1 MSGVPVEFALV
12 LGSVAALNPCGFALL
27 PTYLTLLVAGADP
40 PGAAAALRRA
50 GVMTAAMTAG
60 FIAVFGAFGL
70 VVVPAAVSV
79 ERLLPWVTVV
89 IGAALVALGGWLV
102 TGRELAVRVPRL
114 RGAAPSSSV
123 WSMAG
128 YGVAYAVAS
137 LSCTVA
143 PFLAMAT
150 ATFTS
155 SGIGGG
161 LIAFAAYGVGM
172 GLVVGVL
179 AAAVALGGDALM
191 RRARRLMPYVSRLS
205 GALLVI
211 AGGYVA
217 YYGVYELRVYAG
229 GDPADPVVDA
239 ALELQGRLSGLVAD
253 LEPHWLAVAGLVAV
267 VVVLTATASERLTGA
282 ACRGLRRG
290 GSPRSRHRRS

>member
-1 MSGVPVEFALV
+1 MDGVPIEFALL

-27 PTYLTLLVAGADP
+27 PTYLTLLVAQGGP
-40 PGAAAALRRA
+40 PGATAALRRA

-60 FIAVFGAFGL
+60 FVLVFGTFGL

-79 ERLLPWVTVV
+79 ERFLPWATVV
-89 IGAALVALGGWLV
+89 IGVALAGLGAWLLA
-102 TGRELAVRVPRL
+102 GRELAPRVPRFS
-114 RGAAPSSSV
+114 GAAPASSV

-150 ATFTS
+150 STFRS
-155 SGIGGG
+155 SGVAGG
-161 LIAFAAYGVGM
+161 LAAFVAYGVGM

-179 AAAVALGGDALM
+179 AVAVALGSDAVV
-191 RRARRLMPYVSRLS
+191 RRVRRLLPYVSRAS
-205 GALLVI
+205 GALLVV
-211 AGGYVA
+211 AGAYVA
-217 YYGVYELRVYAG
+217 YYGVYELRVNAG

-239 ALELQGRLSGLVAD
+239 ALAIQGTVSGWVVD
-253 LEPHWLAVAGLVAV
+253 AGPRWFTAGAVAV
-267 VVVLTATASERLTGA
+267 VGA
-282 ACRGLRRG
+282 ALLLSAGRARWR
-290 GSPRSRHRRS
+290 